1 MKLNKK
7 LNIWLTA
14 FLLLI
19 ASFSLTGCFSNWGT
33 WIKPD
38 LEAATIVLNSEQTT
52 ISWYAVTNVEEYK
65 VYANEEV
72 VATVVNKA
80 GVNTYN
86 FSSILN
92 DSIAVYKFYIIG
104 VSEGYNDSAKS
115 NVVTHLNNAGETNIV
130 SSMSISN
137 SNLNVVSNLTVGSN
151 ILSWDKVAGA
161 EKYYVF
167 MYTNTLGENI
177 IETEVNALDFSEYV
191 TEDEVVLFRVGV
203 KNEDDELLL
212 SLPKYHNTCTLQ
224 PTYNNN
230 IFYIDGYYG
239 DHYITSQAELN
250 KLVYYAFIYKVEI
263 LPVYFSNDYMN
274 LIVNTYGPEE
284 TYYDDTLGRYVTRK
298 FNHLI
303 RAISAAS
310 NSFTESCSYSTS
322 LQDVTESDYYK
333 KDFKIKIN
341 YTGGKEPFASM
352 EKVREQ
358 NPFDTPYYERVSYE
372 KRSATFNN
380 FASDK
385 QPIVEYVETSEQL
398 YHAVESG
405 ATPLFKN
412 PQTNTAY
419 EIYNQAKQVL
429 REIICDEMT
438 EYEKVLSIF
447 DYICYNTIY
456 DDQIEAYNDD
466 EDEDGVVDPGKISFS
481 VYKSFYLEGV
491 FEDGLAVCDGFSK
504 TFSLLCNMEGVDAY
518 RITGYVNGNPKELHA
533 WNKVKVAGNWYVV
546 DITWTVLQTGEDSF
560 TTGGEAI
567 NFNSTE
573 FLSYKYFLKSDNFIR
588 NSHTSTNPALN
599 NMLPANNEYYY
610 YFNQTY
616 DGENNLIIS
625 SDAEFEDLVNYMLT
639 TKQYAFE
646 IAFDSAYIYNVAK
659 TLYNETYVEERHD
672 QELTNACLAVK
683 EACGIS
689 NSNILTIGSM
699 FTQVSAN
706 TMGTTYSLTLINLPD
721 AIKNA

>member
-14 FLLLI
+14 VLLI
-19 ASFSLTGCFSNWGT
+19 ISSFSLSGCFSNWGK

-52 ISWYAVTNVEEYK
+52 ISWQAVTNVEEYN

-104 VSEGYNDSAKS
+104 VSEGYNNSAKS
-115 NVVTHLNNAGETNIV
+115 NVVTHLNNAGGTSVV
-130 SSMSISN
+130 SEMAISN
-137 SNLNVVSNLTVGSN
+137 NNLNVVSNLTVGSN
-151 ILSWDKVAGA
+151 ILSWDKVNGA

-167 MYTNTLGENI
+167 MYTNALGGNI
-177 IETEVNALDFSEYV
+177 IETEVNAFDFSEYV
-191 TEDEVVLFRVGV
+191 TNDEVVMFRVGV
-203 KNEDDELLL
+203 KNEDDVLLL
-212 SLPKYHNTCTLQ
+212 SLPKYHNTCELQ
-224 PTYNNN
+224 PTYNNKV
-230 IFYIDGYYG
+230 FYIDGYYG
-239 DHYITSQAELN
+239 DHYITSQEELN
-250 KLVYYAFIYKVEI
+250 KLVYYAFVYKVEEV
-263 LPVYFSNDYMN
+263 PVYFSNEYMN
-274 LIVNTYGPEE
+274 LIVNTYGPEY
-284 TYYDDTLGRYVTRK
+284 TYYDYSSRDYVTRK

-303 RAISAAS
+303 KAISVAS
-310 NSFTESCSYSTS
+310 NSFTESCDYSTS
-322 LQDVTESDYYK
+322 LQDVTESNYYK
-333 KDFKIKIN
+333 KDFKIKFN
-341 YTGGKEPFASM
+341 YTSGKEPSASM

-372 KRSATFNN
+372 KRSETFND

-398 YHAVESG
+398 YHVVESG

-412 PQTNTAY
+412 TQNNTAY
-419 EIYNQAKQVL
+419 EIYNQAKQIL

-456 DDQIEAYNDD
+456 DDQIVDYNDD
-466 EDEDGVVDPGKISFS
+466 ENGDGVVDAGKVSFAA
-481 VYKSFYLEGV
+481 YKSFYMEGV

-518 RITGYVNGNPKELHA
+518 RITGSTSGGLHA

-546 DITWTVLQTGEDSF
+546 DITWTVSQTKENDF
-560 TTGGEAI
+560 TTGGEAV
-567 NFNSTE
+567 NFNNTE
-573 FLSYKYFLKSDNFIR
+573 FLSYKYFLKSDNFIKS
-588 NSHTSTNPALN
+588 SHSASNTALN
-599 NMLPANNEYYY
+599 NSLPANNEYYY
-610 YFNQTY
+610 YFNQTF

-625 SDAEFEDLVNYMLT
+625 SDEEFEILVNYMLT

-646 IAFDSAYIYNVAK
+646 IAFDDNYICSPSISTSK
-659 TLYNETYVEERHD
+659 HD
-672 QELTNACLAVK
+672 SDLTNACLTVK
-683 EACGIS
+683 AACGIS
-689 NSNILTIGSM
+689 NSNILTIGYM
-699 FTQVSAN
+699 HTQVSS
-706 TMGTTYSLTLINLPD
+706 TTTGTTYSLTLINLPD